1 MVLPKREFD
10 SSLKKST
17 SKEFV
22 ALALIIEL
30 KFNVGPNEFALMKMQ
45 TPMNGL
51 DYETFDNVKLQDSVM

>member
-30 KFNVGPNEFALMKMQ
+30 NSIIGPNEFALMKMQ

-51 DYETFDNVKLQDSVM
+51 DYETFANIKLQDSVM